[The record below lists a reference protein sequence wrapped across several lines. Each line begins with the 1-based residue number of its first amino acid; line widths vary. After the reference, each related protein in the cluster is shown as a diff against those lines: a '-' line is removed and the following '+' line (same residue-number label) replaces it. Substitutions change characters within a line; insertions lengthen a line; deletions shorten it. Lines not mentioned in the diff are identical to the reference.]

1 MIPDDASRLEV
12 AARGEGVGLTASVQT
27 PAGGYVH
34 LVLGEAERDGST
46 LRVAVPPEAQGGRIV
61 AVTLNPPV
69 RVQER
74 GGEGRP
80 RELALTIGPLMAQ
93 TPGGPVVVDRY
104 EDWIGVNGIEPV
116 REGTDVALTGV
127 LSEQAATRFR
137 PTQPTDEEPVLAI
150 ASPSVAAAAS
160 PGGELVLR
168 IAGEQV
174 TVQVAAVAERFP
186 GTRDDFVVADRG
198 MLSTA
203 LNATRPGAAVANEV
217 WLGADSEPAR
227 DALAAELARRPFNVL
242 AVDSRTAL
250 ERSLRYDPL
259 ARGTLLTLLAA
270 AIVALGLALVGVLLG
285 VVSDVRDERGD
296 LDDLEEQ
303 GARPALLRRV
313 VRLRSLVVVGVGL
326 AGGLV
331 TAAILGVLVVDLVAV
346 TADARATD
354 LPLHATVTWPV
365 LAVALGGGALAA
377 ATLVT
382 AASRRI

>member
-1 MIPDDASRLEV
+1 VLPDDATRLE
-12 AARGEGVGLTASVQT
+12 AEAHGAGLSLTASIET

-34 LVLGEAERDGST
+34 LVLGEPGEQATTVGA
-46 LRVAVPPEAQGGRIV
+46 AVPREAQGGRIV
-61 AVTLNPPV
+61 ALTLNPPA

-80 RELALTIGPLMAQ
+80 RELEVELGPLTAR
-93 TPGGPVVVDRY
+93 TEGGPVVLDRY
-104 EDWIGVNGIEPV
+104 EDWIGVNGMEAARGAGGLV
-116 REGTDVALTGV
+116 LRGV
-127 LSEQAATRFR
+127 LSEQVATRFR
-137 PTQPTDEEPVLAI
+137 PRQPSDETPVPVI
-150 ASPSVAAAAS
+150 ASPGVAAAAA
-160 PGGELVLR
+160 PGGELALR

-186 GTRDDFVVADRG
+186 GTRDDFVVADRTS
-198 MLSTA
+198 LSTA
-203 LNATRPGAAVANEV
+203 LNATRPGVAVANEV
-217 WLGADSEPAR
+217 WLGAPDERTRA
-227 DALAAELARRPFNVL
+227 ALGEELAHSPFDVL
-242 AVDSRTAL
+242 ALESRAEI
-250 ERSLRYDPL
+250 ERSLRHDPL

-326 AGGLV
+326 VGGLA
-331 TAAILGVLVVDLVAV
+331 TAALLGALVVDLVAV

-377 ATLVT
+377 AALVT